1 MQNCKYAK
9 AKNFVAK
16 PCILTEFSLWID
28 RQMLNLMVAALFLCS
43 MYNRRYARANSS
55 IIYVRNTILVA
66 GKCLMTQWRQQMN
79 IRVVQGTYV
88 ES

>member
-16 PCILTEFSLWID
+16 PCKLTEFSLWID
-28 RQMLNLMVAALFLCS
+28 RQMLNLIVADLFLRS
-43 MYNRRYARANSS
+43 MCNRRYTRAKSS
-55 IIYVRNTILVA
+55 IIYDQNTILVA